1 MRILRLNEESR
12 YNDKSLREAI
22 KIFIESNREQID
34 DLASQDNW
42 ESIYAILG
50 DGFESEDQEEVRTIF
65 NQEYGGAIEEN
76 EDEEDEEM
84 DHRNTS
90 RIKGLA
96 FAGRNKSAMGINQK
110 LTESSIKRLSEF

>member
-22 KIFIESNREQID
+22 KIFIEANRDEID
-34 DLASQDNW
+34 DLASQENW
-42 ESIYAILG
+42 ESIYAILAES
-50 DGFESEDQEEVRTIF
+50 FEAEDQEEVRTIF

-76 EDEEDEEM
+76 EEEEDEEM

-90 RIKGLA
+90 RIKGMA